1 MEQIDVRILDREYR
15 LSVTPEDK
23 DRLVRAAQ
31 MVDTKMRA
39 IRETGKV
46 SSTDRIAVLAALQF
60 AHQILGN
67 GNDAQAQQALGA
79 DLAADGLQTVFGD
92 QAIGESLAK
101 RSEEHT
107 SELQSH

>member
-31 MVDTKMRA
+31 MVDSKMRA
-39 IRETGKV
+39 IRDSGRVT
-46 SSTDRIAVLAALQF
+46 STDRIAVLAALQF

-67 GNDAQAQQALGA
+67 GNDTQAQQAAEVSRRLRKIN
-79 DLAADGLQTVFGD
+79 DTLET
-92 QAIGESLAK
+92 
-101 RSEEHT
+101 
-107 SELQSH
+107 ELRQQENLF

>member
-31 MVDTKMRA
+31 MVDSKMRA
-39 IRETGKV
+39 IRDSGRVT
-46 SSTDRIAVLAALQF
+46 STDRIAVLAALQF

-67 GNDAQAQQALGA
+67 GNDTQAQAAAEVSRRLRKINDTLETELRQQENL
-79 DLAADGLQTVFGD
+79 F
-92 QAIGESLAK
+92 
-101 RSEEHT
+101 
-107 SELQSH
+107 

>member
-31 MVDTKMRA
+31 MVDSKMRA
-39 IRETGKV
+39 IRDSGRVT
-46 SSTDRIAVLAALQF
+46 STDRIAVLAALQF

-67 GNDAQAQQALGA
+67 GTDTQAQQAAEVGRRLRKIS
-79 DLAADGLQTVFGD
+79 DTLET
-92 QAIGESLAK
+92 
-101 RSEEHT
+101 
-107 SELQSH
+107 ELRQQENLF

>member
-31 MVDTKMRA
+31 MVDSKMRA
-39 IRETGKV
+39 IRDSGRVT
-46 SSTDRIAVLAALQF
+46 STDRIAVLAALQF

-67 GNDAQAQQALGA
+67 GNDTQAQE
-79 DLAADGLQTVFGD
+79 AAEVSRRLRKINDTLET
-92 QAIGESLAK
+92 
-101 RSEEHT
+101 
-107 SELQSH
+107 ELRKQENLF

>member
-23 DRLVRAAQ
+23 DRLIRAAQ

-39 IRETGKV
+39 IRDSGRV

-67 GNDAQAQQALGA
+67 GNDAQAE
-79 DLAADGLQTVFGD
+79 QTAEVGRRLRKIND
-92 QAIGESLAK
+92 TLE
-101 RSEEHT
+101 T
-107 SELQSH
+107 ELRKQENLF

>member
-31 MVDTKMRA
+31 MVDSKMRA
-39 IRETGKV
+39 IRDSGRV
-46 SSTDRIAVLAALQF
+46 SSADRIAVLAALQF

-67 GNDAQAQQALGA
+67 GADAQAE
-79 DLAADGLQTVFGD
+79 QT
-92 QAIGESLAK
+92 AEIGRRLRKINDSL
-101 RSEEHT
+101 ET
-107 SELQSH
+107 ELRRQDNLF

>member
-31 MVDTKMRA
+31 MVDSKMRA
-39 IRETGKV
+39 IRDSGRVT
-46 SSTDRIAVLAALQF
+46 STDRIAVLAALQF

-67 GNDAQAQQALGA
+67 GNDTQAQQAAEVSRRLRRIN
-79 DLAADGLQTVFGD
+79 DTLET
-92 QAIGESLAK
+92 
-101 RSEEHT
+101 
-107 SELQSH
+107 ELRQQENLF

>member
-31 MVDTKMRA
+31 MVDSKMRA
-39 IRETGKV
+39 IRESGRVT
-46 SSTDRIAVLAALQF
+46 STDRIAVLAALQF

-67 GNDAQAQQALGA
+67 GNDTQAQQAAEVSRRLRKIN
-79 DLAADGLQTVFGD
+79 DTLET
-92 QAIGESLAK
+92 
-101 RSEEHT
+101 
-107 SELQSH
+107 ELRQQENLF

>member
-31 MVDTKMRA
+31 MVDSKMRA
-39 IRETGKV
+39 IRDSGRV

-67 GNDAQAQQALGA
+67 GDDAQAAQNAEVGRRLRRIN
-79 DLAADGLQTVFGD
+79 DTLET
-92 QAIGESLAK
+92 
-101 RSEEHT
+101 
-107 SELQSH
+107 ELRKQENLF

>member
-67 GNDAQAQQALGA
+67 GNDAQAQQAAEVSRKLRKIN
-79 DLAADGLQTVFGD
+79 DTLET
-92 QAIGESLAK
+92 
-101 RSEEHT
+101 
-107 SELQSH
+107 ELRKQENLF